1 MKFFTRKRVWIGIA
15 VLILALVVYAGY
27 AKREYIQQFP
37 IGCGAKAQL
46 LCSGIF
52 VSGRDEASVLNEDVA
67 FHPLFKMLKPKLD
80 YKEKSVTVS
89 LLGLGLFKK
98 KAIYHD
104 QLGAILIQNVSQDT
118 ILGWK
123 VSIPAPEPANPE
135 TIPWPTGDL
144 LSGDPLPANVDQAKL
159 KAALDK
165 VFAEP
170 DPKHLKRTR
179 AALVVYDGR
188 ILAER
193 YAPGI
198 HKDTRLIS
206 WSMAKSI
213 TNALVG
219 ILVRQG
225 RLNIKDPAPVPE
237 WRSPDDPRHA
247 ITIDQLLRM
256 SSGLEWYEAY
266 AEHPV
271 SDVNLMLFTKPDMA
285 AFAAAKPLAAPP
297 NTKWEYST
305 GTTMIINR
313 IIRQAISNQEE
324 YWAFPRRELFN
335 KIGMRSAVIESDASG
350 TFTAGSGI
358 YVCAR
363 DYARFGLLYLQD
375 GVWQGERILPV
386 GWVLYTTTATL
397 TDNADDYGAQ
407 FWLNKGDPNNPAKRS
422 YPTLPP
428 DMFLAEGYQGQ
439 MIAMIP
445 SRKLVVVRLGMTF
458 DDRWGKAEFLEEVLR
473 AISEP

>member
-1 MKFFTRKRVWIGIA
+1 MKFFAKKRVWIGIA
-15 VLILALVVYAGY
+15 VLILALVVYVGY
-27 AKREYIQQFP
+27 TKREYIQQFP

-52 VSGRDEASVLNEDVA
+52 ISGRDEASVLSEDVA
-67 FHPLFKMLKPKLD
+67 FHPLFKMLKPKID

-98 KAIYHD
+98 KAIYHN
-104 QLGAILIQNVSQDT
+104 QLGAILIQNVPQDT

-123 VSIPAPEPANPE
+123 VSIPAPEPTNPE
-135 TIPWPTGDL
+135 TVPWPTGDL
-144 LSGDPLPANVDQAKL
+144 LPSDPLPANVDQAKL
-159 KAALDK
+159 EAALDK
-165 VFAEP
+165 VFSEP
-170 DPKHLKRTR
+170 NPKHLKRTR
-179 AALVVYDGR
+179 AALVAYDGR

-206 WSMAKSI
+206 WSIAKSF

-219 ILVRQG
+219 ILVGQG

-237 WRSPDDPRHA
+237 WRSPNDPRHA
-247 ITIDQLLRM
+247 ITTDQLLRM
-256 SSGLEWYEAY
+256 SGGLEWYEAY

-271 SDVNLMLFTKPDMA
+271 SDVNVMLFTKPDMA
-285 AFAAAKPLAAPP
+285 GFAAAKPLAAPP
-297 NTKWEYST
+297 DTKWEYST

-313 IIRQAISNQEE
+313 IIRQAIGNQEE

-375 GVWQGERILPV
+375 GVWQGERILPE
-386 GWVLYTTTATL
+386 GWVLYTTTATP
-397 TDNADDYGAQ
+397 TNKGGDYGAQ
-407 FWLNKGDPNNPAKRS
+407 FWLNKGDPNDPAKRP
-422 YPTLPP
+422 YPKLPQG
-428 DMFLAEGYQGQ
+428 MFLAEGYQGQ

-458 DDRWGKAEFLEEVLR
+458 DDRWGMAEFLDEVLS
-473 AISEP
+473 AISE